1 MRIKKIRCYG
11 GDFNTFRSEKTGV
24 LSSLWI
30 QFGNCLNIFLDD
42 FWTFSWTLYR
52 LKLRERIDEKSQAG
66 DNNK

>member
-1 MRIKKIRCYG
+1 M
-11 GDFNTFRSEKTGV
+11 FRSGKNGV

-52 LKLRERIDEKSQAG
+52 LKLR
-66 DNNK
+66 